1 MPVGSISEV
10 DKPLPNLT
18 ALNSTNFID
27 KDISAE
33 EKRAAKR
40 AKRNAQALVAGETT
54 PGSATPTPLEPE
66 KKVTKKEMKKAE
78 AKISDAVQHQQ
89 SIETARMATSGLAGR
104 FGGKKKQY
112 SWLTSSSRT
121 PSRPSFATPSRTNS
135 AAAGGSAGGAGAAG
149 ATGGAAKV
157 RGGRLGEW
165 TEADQ
170 RAAGIQVRDI
180 LFTLEVDGLAARHLQ
195 RGYSKQMKEEI
206 DRPA

>member
-1 MPVGSISEV
+1 M
-10 DKPLPNLT
+10 
-18 ALNSTNFID
+18 
-27 KDISAE
+27 
-33 EKRAAKR
+33 
-40 AKRNAQALVAGETT
+40 AGETT
-54 PGSATPTPLEPE
+54 PGSATPAPLEPE

-121 PSRPSFATPSRTNS
+121 PSRPSFASPSRTS
-135 AAAGGSAGGAGAAG
+135 SAAGGASAGGAGAG

-165 TEADQ
+165 TEADK

-180 LFTLEVDGLAARHLQ
+180 LFTLEVDGLASRHLQ

-206 DRPA
+206 DKPA

>member
-1 MPVGSISEV
+1 MLLGSISEV
-10 DKPLPNLT
+10 DKTLPNLT
-18 ALNSTNFID
+18 AINSTNFID

-40 AKRNAQALVAGETT
+40 AKRNAQALIAGETT
-54 PGSATPTPLEPE
+54 PGSATPTPVEPE
-66 KKVTKKEMKKAE
+66 KKITKKELKKAE

-112 SWLTSSSRT
+112 SWLTSSART
-121 PSRPSFATPSRTNS
+121 PTRPSFAPPSRTS
-135 AAAGGSAGGAGAAG
+135 SAAGGGTAGGAGAG
-149 ATGGAAKV
+149 ATGAPKV

-165 TEADQ
+165 TEADK
-170 RAAGIQVRDI
+170 RASGVQVRDI
-180 LFTLEVDGLAARHLQ
+180 LFALEVDGLAARHLQ